1 MVRYIFTFYFNKDGE
16 GVRKKDSLG
25 ILFLTSLL
33 NKAGYAAT
41 QVTCGWAGAKKAQQV
56 FVQGHYCQKKAVNA
70 KQKQC
75 VMDRRNDQP
84 TNWPT

>member
-1 MVRYIFTFYFNKDGE
+1 MPPCYASNKTKFNTFMDRYIFTFYSNKDGE

-41 QVTCGWAGAKKAQQV
+41 QVTCGWAGAKKA
-56 FVQGHYCQKKAVNA
+56 
-70 KQKQC
+70 
-75 VMDRRNDQP
+75 
-84 TNWPT
+84 